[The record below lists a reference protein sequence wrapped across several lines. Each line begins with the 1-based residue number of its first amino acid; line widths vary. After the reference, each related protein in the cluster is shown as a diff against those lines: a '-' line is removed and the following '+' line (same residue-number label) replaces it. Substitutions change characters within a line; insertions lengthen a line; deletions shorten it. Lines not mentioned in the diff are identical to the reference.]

1 MKFQPVIKW
10 SGSKRSQA
18 NDIISYFPKE
28 ISTYYEPFCGGAS
41 ILRALLDSD
50 IKVHHYVASDL
61 NKDLIDLFLAIKN
74 TPNEVYEHYSD
85 LWHLPQVAQ
94 FIKKCILFLIILINF
109 GT

>member
-1 MKFQPVIKW
+1 MFDDMNSLLFQFFTLYLQLKFKIVILKEMFQPVIKW

-28 ISTYYEPFCGGAS
+28 IATYYEPFCGGAS

-74 TPNEVYEHYSD
+74 T
-85 LWHLPQVAQ
+85 LR
-94 FIKKCILFLIILINF
+94 I
-109 GT
+109 